1 MDKYKVIVSA
11 GLPTSIKQVAL
22 RIANANNW
30 EYRNNPFAVRDWKY
44 LVYVS
49 DPRLDTLFIA
59 SKLPADHVIV
69 YLVSEGPIR
78 TNLKQSL
85 NRQRVITPTTFV
97 KKMAEYKGIHVDGVI
112 PHGVEIPDKVK
123 NVNEKNGYFYRA
135 YYLERKYPKYGLQ
148 ALRKF
153 VDKYSAKDID
163 IYLVGEPFIRDYY
176 LQTQFPFMKIK
187 NPIPLNELKELYNN
201 HLFYL
206 NLSDAEGFGLTPL
219 EAMSYGE
226 IVITAYYPAIQDYID
241 VDCNIVVGV
250 KNYWYETLDYEYIV
264 HAEYDSEDYF
274 KAMEIARDLALNDR
288 FTLQKFSACNQ
299 LIAKKYD
306 YRNVYKNFA
315 KIIEEIDR

>member
-78 TNLKQSL
+78 TNLRQSL

-97 KKMAEYKGIHVDGVI
+97 KKMAEYKGIRVDGVI
-112 PHGVEIPDKVK
+112 PHGIEIPDKVK

-153 VDKYSAKDID
+153 VDKYGVKDID

-226 IVITAYYPAIQDYID
+226 IIITAYYPAIQDYID

-250 KNYWYETLDYEYIV
+250 KNYWYETLDYEYII

-274 KAMEIARDLALNDR
+274 KAMEISRDLALNDR

-315 KIIEEIDR
+315 KIIEEIAK

>member
-153 VDKYSAKDID
+153 VDKYGVKDID

-226 IVITAYYPAIQDYID
+226 IIITAYYPAIQDYID

-250 KNYWYETLDYEYIV
+250 KNYWYETLDYEYII

-274 KAMEIARDLALNDR
+274 KAMEISRDLALNDR

-315 KIIEEIDR
+315 KIIEEIAK

>member
-78 TNLKQSL
+78 TNLRQSL

-153 VDKYSAKDID
+153 VDKYGVKDID

-226 IVITAYYPAIQDYID
+226 IIITAYYPAIQDYID

-250 KNYWYETLDYEYIV
+250 KNYWYETLDYEYII

-274 KAMEIARDLALNDR
+274 KAMEISRDLALNDR

-315 KIIEEIDR
+315 KIIEEIAK